1 MQRSVSDV
9 RPPPADVILVL
20 DTHACVVYCSGDVT
34 SAFGREPAEIAGA
47 PVSMLIEDLSFVD
60 WRETVDLLHAD
71 GSRRRVVVRVDPW
84 LGAGT
89 KFFTVIIPADAVT
102 APGAYRELAGM
113 FEESQRFAHVGSFSV
128 DVDTRDM
135 RWSDELYRIHGLDPG
150 ERPVD
155 LTFLLDRVA
164 PEEQAA
170 VADAFEAALRGGA
183 PLDAK
188 WALIAA
194 DGPER
199 VVRACGRLGTVNGRA
214 SSLYGSI
221 LDVTADEHAE
231 RERQELARELDE
243 ARRMTS
249 LGRVAATMAHEFNNV
264 LAGINSFAEYLIR
277 RTPDDDTR
285 RAAANIRQAIHRGKR
300 VTDEILRY
308 TRASRPKLSSVDV
321 QRWLDAFLPEAKA
334 LTGGRA
340 MLVCDDEL
348 YVRADVAQLNQVLV
362 NLVINA
368 RDASPPDAPIV
379 IRVTTA
385 RREGTPMLDLAVI
398 DRGSGIP
405 PDIRDRI
412 FEPLFTTKPGGTGL
426 GLPLV
431 DQVIRAHGGV
441 VRVRTEMGKGSE
453 FHVLLP
459 LQDHATAGAP
469 FFTDSVLIADDNEE
483 FADGTRIL
491 LDMEGIRTR
500 VVYRAADVIP
510 AMEEEEPHA
519 LVLDIGLPD
528 MAGTDVYASIVDRW
542 PSIPV
547 VFVSGQRIHH
557 LEPLLRQRHV
567 AFLEKPFALEEL
579 LAALRRVTAAAA

>member
-1 MQRSVSDV
+1 MSDE

-20 DTHACVVYCSGDVT
+20 DTHACVVYCSGDVVST
-34 SAFGREPAEIAGA
+34 FGRDPAEMAGA

-60 WRETVDLLHAD
+60 LRETVDLLHAD
-71 GSRRRVVVRVDPW
+71 GSRRRATVRVDPW
-84 LGAGT
+84 LAAGA
-89 KFFTVIIPADAVT
+89 KFFTVIIPADAVI
-102 APGAYRELAGM
+102 APREYRELAGM

-150 ERPVD
+150 VRPID
-155 LTFLLDRVA
+155 LAYLIARVA
-164 PEEQAA
+164 PENRGA
-170 VADAFEAALRGGA
+170 VAAEFEAALRGGV

-188 WALIAA
+188 WTIATA
-194 DGPER
+194 DGATR

-214 SSLYGSI
+214 SLYGSI
-221 LDVTADEHAE
+221 LDVTADEQME

-285 RAAANIRQAIHRGKR
+285 RAASNIRQAIHRGKR

-308 TRASRPKLSSVDV
+308 TRASRPRLASVDV
-321 QRWLDAFLPEAKA
+321 RRWLDAFLPEAKA

-362 NLVINA
+362 NLVLNA

-459 LQDHATAGAP
+459 LQASAMAGSL
-469 FFTDSVLIADDNEE
+469 FTDSVLIADDNEE

-491 LDMEGIRTR
+491 LEMEGIRTR
-500 VVYRAADVIP
+500 VVYRAANVIP
-510 AMEEEEPHA
+510 AMEEEEPDA

-547 VFVSGQRIHH
+547 VFVSGQRNHH

-567 AFLEKPFALEEL
+567 AFLEKPFELEEL